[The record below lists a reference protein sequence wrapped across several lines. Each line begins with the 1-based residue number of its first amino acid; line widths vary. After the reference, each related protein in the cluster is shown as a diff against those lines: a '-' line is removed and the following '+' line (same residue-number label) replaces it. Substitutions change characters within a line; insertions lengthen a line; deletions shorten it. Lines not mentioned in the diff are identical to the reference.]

1 MNDILPIPKPRK
13 YEYRGSTCPKHA
25 NRCAERRYRHT
36 QGPYE
41 CVFCVISANAAA
53 LLATPL
59 DPALTPE
66 RLAALTQEGQETP

>member
-25 NRCAERRYRHT
+25 NRCAERRYRHAE
-36 QGPYE
+36 GPWE

-53 LLATPL
+53 LLATPA
-59 DPALTPE
+59 DTDHI
-66 RLAALTQEGQETP
+66 AALTQEGQETP